1 MNLKLLQG
9 ALIVT
14 IALYLVPTAA
24 HLFEMGSKMALSP
37 SDYMIVQRI
46 YDGWQTFG
54 TVIGLA
60 LALALAQTY
69 LVRSNRRALI
79 LSAVALLS
87 LAGALADFLLITLPV
102 NVATRYWTVMPEPFE
117 TARRQWEYSHAA
129 AAVLTFTALIASLAA
144 MLSADSS
151 R

>member
-1 MNLKLLQG
+1 MNLKLMQG
-9 ALIVT
+9 ALIVM

-46 YDGWQTFG
+46 YAGWQTFG

-87 LAGALADFLLITLPV
+87 LAGALADFLLFTLPV

-129 AAVLTFTALIASLAA
+129 AAVLTFTALIAPLAA